1 MCSNRDR
8 TPRHALSLHSAAQFG
23 NSFSVSTFHWL
34 LHASS
39 CFHTCNLHYTTSEHS
54 NHILEKTSFTGMSIF
69 RFRVELS
76 LELSLRIHLCRKPW
90 PGSMCHLGWQPSRS
104 SASSCQRQGRRAN
117 QAECEA
123 NASRQGKSRAMPHRC
138 ECSFSNFGLQEDE
151 GGGKTARSLPA
162 RIPP

>member
-1 MCSNRDR
+1 MFKPGPDS
-8 TPRHALSLHSAAQFG
+8 TPRTLPSFCSPIWKFIQRLHIPLASTRIFM
-23 NSFSVSTFHWL
+23 FSHVQSP
-34 LHASS
+34 
-39 CFHTCNLHYTTSEHS
+39 LHYFGTLQPH
-54 NHILEKTSFTGMSIF
+54 LGKTSFTGMSIF

-117 QAECEA
+117 QEECEA
-123 NASRQGKSRAMPHRC
+123 NAFRQGKSRAMPHRC
-138 ECSFSNFGLQEDE
+138 ECSFSNFGLQQDE